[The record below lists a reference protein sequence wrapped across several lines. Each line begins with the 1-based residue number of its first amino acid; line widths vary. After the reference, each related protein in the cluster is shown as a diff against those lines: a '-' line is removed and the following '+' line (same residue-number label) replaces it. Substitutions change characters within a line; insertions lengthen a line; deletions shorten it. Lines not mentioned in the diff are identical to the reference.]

1 MYLLRNLDVKLKN
14 IPALSV
20 WPVPVLAA
28 LAVRHQVPVFVPILG
43 PVPVAR
49 AVRPQVSVPVLGP
62 VPAARA
68 VRPQVSV
75 PVLGPVPA
83 ARAVRPQVPVPVA
96 RVVRPQVPVCFP
108 APPFGWSVPA

>member
-1 MYLLRNLDVKLKN
+1 MYLLRNIDVKLKN
-14 IPALSV
+14 RPALSV

-28 LAVRHQVPVFVPILG
+28 LAVRHQVPVLVPILG

-49 AVRPQVSVPVLGP
+49 AVRPQVSVPVLVP
-62 VPAARA
+62 VP
-68 VRPQVSV
+68 V
-75 PVLGPVPA
+75 
-83 ARAVRPQVPVPVA
+83 ARAVRPQVPVLVA

>member
-1 MYLLRNLDVKLKN
+1 MLRNIDVKLKN

-28 LAVRHQVPVFVPILG
+28 LAVRHQVPVLVPILG
-43 PVPVAR
+43 PVLV
-49 AVRPQVSVPVLGP
+49 
-62 VPAARA
+62 
-68 VRPQVSV
+68 
-75 PVLGPVPA
+75 